1 MNKKLIK
8 ITILLLFIFS
18 YVFLFIK
25 LFSLPKTECIL
36 EENEKLYKKKQ
47 SILLKHSKNTVI
59 EIIKKETVTSS
70 IQNIIDIKQ
79 DEYKKKEYS
88 ITRRENTI
96 RAFKKEKVKEEY
108 NEVLKTL
115 TKEGYKCMG
124 D

>member
-36 EENEKLYKKKQ
+36 EENEKLYKKEQ

-70 IQNIIDIKQ
+70 IQHIIDIKQ